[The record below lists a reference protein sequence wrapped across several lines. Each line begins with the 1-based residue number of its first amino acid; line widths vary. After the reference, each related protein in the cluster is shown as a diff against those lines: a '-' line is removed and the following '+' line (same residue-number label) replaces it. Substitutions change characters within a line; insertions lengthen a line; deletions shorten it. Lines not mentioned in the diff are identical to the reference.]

1 MSAVIDAS
9 VLVAATTDAGREGVW
24 AEHVL
29 GQGGIVAP
37 HLVLVEA
44 TNILRRLERSK
55 ELTRL
60 EAAAAQRDVVRLD
73 IEFLPFE
80 PFADRVWELRQN
92 LTSYDAWYVAIA
104 EAVDFP
110 LATLD
115 RRLARATGPSC
126 RFLTPKGGAGFE

>member
-1 MSAVIDAS
+1 MSAVVDAS
-9 VLVAATTDAGREGVW
+9 LLVAATTDAGRAGVW

-29 GQGGIVAP
+29 EQGGIVAP
-37 HLVLVEA
+37 HIVLVEA

-73 IEFLPFE
+73 IELVAFE

-92 LTSYDAWYVAIA
+92 VTSYDAWYVAIA
-104 EAVDFP
+104 EAFHLP

-126 RFLTPKGGAGFE
+126 RFLTPGRGVRAE

>member
-1 MSAVIDAS
+1 MSAVVDAS
-9 VLVAATTDAGREGVW
+9 LLVAATTDAGREGVW

-29 GQGGIVAP
+29 EQGGIVAP
-37 HLVLVEA
+37 HLVLLEA

-73 IEFLPFE
+73 IELLAFE
-80 PFADRVWELRQN
+80 PFADRVWALRQN
-92 LTSYDAWYVAIA
+92 VTSYDAWYVAIA
-104 EAVDFP
+104 EAFDLP

-126 RFLTPKGGAGFE
+126 RYLTPGGGVGAE